1 MKRLVKS
8 VIAGTTVCLLAM
20 SVFANGN
27 KDTAGSSAAAS
38 GSTDK
43 YAFVF
48 KSTGN
53 PYGERMMDGFKTAL
67 EEQGYESILRAPE
80 QPTAEGQIQIIEQ
93 LITQRVKAICV
104 SANDNDALQPV
115 LTKAMKAGIKTSAV
129 DSNVNAASRMVFV
142 NQADS
147 EKIGRT
153 LIQAAYDMTGGKGD
167 IAVLS
172 ATSQATNQNLWI
184 DWMKKELAENASKY
198 ANLKLV
204 KIAYGDD
211 LRDKST
217 TETEGLLRSFPD
229 LKCIIAPTTVGI
241 AAASKVVADKGL
253 TGKVFVTGLGLPS
266 EMAEA
271 ISTGVCPYMFLWNPV
286 DEGYLAGYVNV
297 ALAKGTVTGKVGDK
311 FSAGRL
317 GDYTV
322 TQAADGGT
330 EVLLGPPFKFDK
342 TNIDKWKTVY

>member
-1 MKRLVKS
+1 MKRFLKS
-8 VIAGTTVCLLAM
+8 LLAGAAVLLM
-20 SVFANGN
+20 ILPVSAKAKR
-27 KDTAGSSAAAS
+27 KDSC
-38 GSTDK
+38 
-43 YAFVF
+43 AFVF

-53 PYGERMMDGFKTAL
+53 PYGEKMMDGFKSAC
-67 EEQGYESILRAPE
+67 EELGYDAILRAPE

-93 LITQRVKAICV
+93 LITQKVKAICV
-104 SANDNDALQPV
+104 SANDADALQPV
-115 LTKAMKAGIKTSAV
+115 LKKAMKRGIKVCAV

-153 LIQAAYDMTGGKGD
+153 LIQAAYDMTGGSGD

-184 DWMKKELAENASKY
+184 DWMKKELSENAAKY

-211 LRDKST
+211 LRDKSVS
-217 TETEGLLRSFPD
+217 ETEGLLRSFPD
-229 LKCIIAPTTVGI
+229 LKCIIAPTTVGV
-241 AAASKVVADKGL
+241 AACSKVVADKGL
-253 TGKVFVTGLGLPS
+253 IGKVDVTGLGLPS

-271 ISTGVCPYMFLWNPV
+271 ITKGVCPYMFLWNPI
-286 DEGYLAGYVNV
+286 DEGYLAGYVSV
-297 ALAKGTVTGKVGDK
+297 ALTKGTITGKAGDS
-311 FSAGRL
+311 FAAGRL
-317 GDYTV
+317 GNYTIV
-322 TQAADGGT
+322 KAADGGT
-330 EVLLGPPFKFDK
+330 EILLGPPFRFDK